1 MNIKPIKTKKDYQAA
16 LKEVDKIFDAVP
28 GTVEGDKLDVLVTL
42 IEAYERKNYEIAPP
56 DPIEAIKFRME
67 QLDLKPA
74 DLAEV
79 LGGRNR
85 VSEILNRKRDLTVN
99 MMRGLMNE
107 FDVPA
112 ESLLA

>member
-1 MNIKPIKTKKDYQAA
+1 MEIKPIKNLKDYNNA
-16 LKEVDKIFDAVP
+16 LKEIDKLWNANP
-28 GTVEGDKLDVLVTL
+28 NTREGDMLEVLVTL
-42 IEAYERKNYEIAPP
+42 VEAYEEKKYKIEPP

-67 QLDLKPA
+67 QLGLQQS

-85 VSEILNRKRDLTVN
+85 VSEILNRKRNLTAS
-99 MMRGLMNE
+99 MMRQLHKKFNI
-107 FDVPA
+107 PA

>member
-1 MNIKPIKTKKDYQAA
+1 MKIKPIKNLKDYNNA
-16 LKEVDKIFDAVP
+16 LKEIDKLWNANP
-28 GTVEGDKLDVLVTL
+28 NTREGDMLEVLVTL
-42 IEAYERKNYEIAPP
+42 VEAYEEKKYKIDPP

-67 QLDLKPA
+67 QLGLQQS

-85 VSEILNRKRDLTVN
+85 VSEVLNRKRNLTAN
-99 MMRGLMNE
+99 MMRQLHKKFN
-107 FDVPA
+107 VPA

>member
-1 MNIKPIKTKKDYQAA
+1 MKIKPIKNLKDYNNA
-16 LKEVDKIFDAVP
+16 LKEIDKLWNANPD
-28 GTVEGDKLDVLVTL
+28 THEGDMLEVLVTL
-42 IEAYERKNYEIAPP
+42 VEAYEEKKYKIEPP

-67 QLDLKPA
+67 QLGLQQS

-85 VSEILNRKRDLTVN
+85 VSEILNRKRNLTAN
-99 MMRGLMNE
+99 MMRRLHKKFN
-107 FDVPA
+107 VPA